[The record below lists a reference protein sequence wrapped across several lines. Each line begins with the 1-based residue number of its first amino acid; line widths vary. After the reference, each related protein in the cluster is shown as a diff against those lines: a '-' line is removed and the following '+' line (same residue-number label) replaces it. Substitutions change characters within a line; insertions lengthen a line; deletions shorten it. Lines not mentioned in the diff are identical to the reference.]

1 MNPLP
6 RMRIALRKHRN
17 VIITPHIAGVSPL
30 PFVRWLDTFCE
41 NLRRFVAGEDDLESR
56 IDQRRGY

>member
-1 MNPLP
+1 MILVITTLNPESKV
-6 RMRIALRKHRN
+6 RSRKPVPDLGRCP
-17 VIITPHIAGVSPL
+17 TDPS
-30 PFVRWLDTFCE
+30 E